1 MKWNGMDTSLRPFL
15 AIAQAQNLTRAARN
29 IGISQPALTKKLR
42 QLETR
47 FDAPLFVRRP
57 RGMCLTAYGQV
68 LYKYALEI
76 EEKNRQATEEMSA
89 LKSGH
94 LARFRIGAGL
104 AFMHAYM
111 PEVLHDL
118 RAEFPHTQLVL
129 SAVTGEFAA
138 AKLRNNNVDA
148 VIGRIAAEQ
157 PDEGISVTPLATFS
171 HCLILGKK
179 AAASLKP
186 RPQPR
191 DLIDYNWIA
200 YGDGARPDDTLE
212 RFFRNA
218 GLEPPVPAIYSN
230 SFSTAVNLVAAG
242 NYAMIIPRQLRPMI
256 GAADAVICPIT
267 APLQKYQV
275 GIVHRT
281 ASLGYP
287 IVGRFTE
294 IFQQVFGEK
303 DDGGRGPD

>member
-1 MKWNGMDTSLRPFL
+1 MDTSLRPFL

-47 FDAPLFVRRP
+47 FDAQLFVRRP

-89 LKSGH
+89 LKSGY

-118 RAEFPHTQLVL
+118 RLEFPRTQLVL
-129 SAVTGEFAA
+129 SAVTGEFAT
-138 AKLRNNNVDA
+138 AKLRDNAVDA
-148 VIGRIAAEQ
+148 VIGRIPAGQ

-171 HCLILGKK
+171 HCLILGR
-179 AAASLKP
+179 AAAAGLKP

-200 YGDGARPDDTLE
+200 YGEGARPDDTLE
-212 RFFRNA
+212 RFFRDA
-218 GLEPPVPAIYSN
+218 GLEPPEPAIFSN
-230 SFSTAVNLVAAG
+230 SFSTAVKLVAAG
-242 NYAMIIPRQLRPMI
+242 NFAMIIPRQLRRMI
-256 GAADAVICPIT
+256 GAADAVVCPIT
-267 APLQKYQV
+267 APLQKYRV

-281 ASLGYP
+281 ASLRYP
-287 IVGRFTE
+287 IVGRFTA

-303 DDGGRGPD
+303 DGGGHGPE